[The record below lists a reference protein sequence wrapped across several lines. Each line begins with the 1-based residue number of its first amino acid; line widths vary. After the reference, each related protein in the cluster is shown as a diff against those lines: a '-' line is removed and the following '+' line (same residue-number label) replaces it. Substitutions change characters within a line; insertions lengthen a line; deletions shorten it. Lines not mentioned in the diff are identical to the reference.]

1 MMRQHSKTLLYLRL
15 SPRMLWTAWHR
26 SVCSWERGGVGVEEN
41 VGTPDDTLQM
51 WRNVVPLTYQ
61 KHNRPKSKFLVPPA
75 RDAIFSTLV
84 VQGRPKSGPTPR
96 TRWPTFRL
104 NVIPRYTRPLGYRR
118 WKFKIWGGGGRMWAH
133 LTTHHKMWR
142 NVVPLN
148 HQKQNR
154 PKSNFLVPP
163 ARDEIFSGRPKSGP
177 PLGPGGQLLD

>member
-118 WKFKIWGGGGRMWAH
+118 WKFKIWGGAAECGHTWPPITKCDEMWSPWTTRNKIGRNQTFWFH
-133 LTTHHKMWR
+133 L
-142 NVVPLN
+142 
-148 HQKQNR
+148 HQMRYFQVDQN
-154 PKSNFLVPP
+154 LVPP
-163 ARDEIFSGRPKSGP
+163 SDQVANF
-177 PLGPGGQLLD
+177 